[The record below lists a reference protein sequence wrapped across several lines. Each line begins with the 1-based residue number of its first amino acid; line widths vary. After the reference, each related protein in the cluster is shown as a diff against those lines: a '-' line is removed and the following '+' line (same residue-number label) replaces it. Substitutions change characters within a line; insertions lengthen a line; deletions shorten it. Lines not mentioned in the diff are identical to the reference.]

1 MSQSLPAI
9 LGTARWDQP
18 VLLAHSGVAFIFR
31 LQLFMEF
38 FAMGSCKN
46 LLQYLLFSLTEISI
60 SCDLVSFFP
69 ETEQD
74 FAAPSSQR
82 KIYFLTST

>member
-1 MSQSLPAI
+1 
-9 LGTARWDQP
+9 
-18 VLLAHSGVAFIFR
+18 
-31 LQLFMEF
+31 MEF

-69 ETEQD
+69 ETEED